1 MKQKLVYVL
10 LGALICFSCVTMM
23 GNNRFG
29 SSNSSTSS
37 IAASSDGKYVYIIGA
52 FDDQFYRSEDFGK
65 TFENFDIEP
74 EE

>member
-23 GNNRFG
+23 GTRLTHMNDG
-29 SSNSSTSS
+29 SAANLATSD
-37 IAASSDGKYVYIIGA
+37 DGKYVYIIGA
-52 FDDQFYRSEDFGK
+52 FSNDYFRSEDFGK

-74 EE
+74 ED